1 MRILKRTFF
10 ILVVLFLFLG
20 ANGQSYL
27 NYPDSWMTPVPEADK
42 YYNDSVNQLN
52 VPKSKMPPLKFSLN
66 LGTSFS
72 TSGYYGSGVQTWVA
86 PEINYRVSDKLNL
99 RMGVVATNN
108 YMNSLPYG
116 SSEVGGVN
124 TSGSWFNYKVYVSAD
139 YFVSE
144 KLVVSGSLLK
154 SIDQTPAWVGQS
166 PYFSQNYE
174 SMSMSF
180 QYRINDFMTVGG
192 GIQIDRGNVPY
203 YYNPMQPFGNHLSP
217 FGPY

>member
-1 MRILKRTFF
+1 MKRSFIILLT
-10 ILVVLFLFLG
+10 VFLFLG

-27 NYPDSWMTPVPEADK
+27 NYPDSWMAPAPGPDK
-42 YYNDSVNQLN
+42 YYNDSVNQLD
-52 VPKSKMPPLKFSLN
+52 VPGSKVPPLKFSLN

-86 PEINYRVSDKLNL
+86 PELNYRVSNKLNL
-99 RMGVVATNN
+99 RMGVVASNN
-108 YMNSLPYG
+108 YMNSIPQG
-116 SSEVGGVN
+116 VSDGVGMN

-166 PYFSQNYE
+166 PFFSQNYE

-180 QYRINDFMTVGG
+180 QYRINDFMSVGG

-203 YYNPMQPFGNHLSP
+203 YYNPMQPFGNHFSP
-217 FGPY
+217 FGPF